1 MMVYPKGR
9 AKMRSLLT
17 LSSIALLGVGVGA
30 CGGSGKGAGS
40 SSQATATTARTV
52 ATVAKG
58 DAVASGASATP
69 SAAVSSF
76 KGDED
81 DDETA
86 SNHTSTS
93 NKYDNDADFDND
105 TIKNK
110 GYYDSDDSVIS
121 ASGKAASAAQK
132 RTIAALVKR
141 YYAAA
146 AASDGA
152 KACPLIYSTLEEAI
166 PEDYGQPPGPSY
178 SRGKTCAVVMSKTFA
193 HAHSQLAGGFAVTG
207 VRVEGREARALLG
220 SRTLPASFILL
231 RRERGAWKISELL
244 GQPLP

>member
-1 MMVYPKGR
+1 MIFYLKGC
-9 AKMRSLLT
+9 AKMRFLLT
-17 LSSIALLGVGVGA
+17 PLAIALLGACVGA

-40 SSQATATTARTV
+40 SSQATATTA

-58 DAVASGASATP
+58 GAAASGASTTTP

-81 DDETA
+81 DDESA

-93 NKYDNDADFDND
+93 NRYDNDADFDND
-105 TIKNK
+105 AIKNK
-110 GYYDSDDSVIS
+110 GYYDGDDSVIS
-121 ASGKAASAAQK
+121 ASGRAASGAEERA
-132 RTIAALVKR
+132 IAALVKR

-152 KACPLIYSTLEEAI
+152 KACRLIYSSIEEAI

-207 VRVEGREARALLG
+207 VRVEGREARALLS

>member
-1 MMVYPKGR
+1 MARTRSMT
-9 AKMRSLLT
+9 RSLLAS
-17 LSSIALLGVGVGA
+17 LAIALIVVGLGA
-30 CGGSGKGAGS
+30 CGSSGKDAGS
-40 SSQATATTARTV
+40 ASEASATTV
-52 ATVAKG
+52 ATAAKSG
-58 DAVASGASATP
+58 APASGASTTP
-69 SAAVSSF
+69 SAAVNSF

-81 DDETA
+81 DDESA

-105 TIKNK
+105 AIKNK
-110 GYYDSDDSVIS
+110 SYYDGDDSAIS
-121 ASGKAASAAQK
+121 ASGRAASPAEERA
-132 RTIAALVKR
+132 IAALVKR

-152 KACPLIYSTLEEAI
+152 KACRLIYSTLEEAI
-166 PEDYGQPPGPSY
+166 PEDYGQPPGPAY

-207 VRVEGREARALLG
+207 VRVEGKEAHALLG

-231 RRERGAWKISELL
+231 RRERGAWKIYELL